1 MNSSFNGKR
10 LKEARVYN
18 KMSITELADKLNV
31 TKQMISK
38 YENGKSSPTPEKS
51 FILHNVLNYP
61 REFFYTKENYK
72 YISLGTFFR
81 SRLTA
86 TKKSK
91 EPAEF
96 LLKYSL
102 LIRAFLD
109 EYVEFPKIMDFS
121 IFDDYS
127 SPELAA
133 EKLREILEL
142 SNTPIDDMLELL
154 EIMGIVVVKF
164 GYDEDKVDA
173 FSCSTL
179 LNNQNYFAV
188 VAGNTRSFY
197 RQQFSLA
204 HELGHFILHR
214 DYNPQELEKDE
225 YKIMEKEAND
235 FAAAFLLPPS
245 SFEKDLTKINI
256 NLSSLLNLKKKW
268 NVSIAAIIE
277 RSYQLNL
284 ISSKKR
290 TGLYRAMNY
299 HQWKN
304 PEPLD
309 LETPMT
315 EPLAI
320 SQAIDLLIAEE
331 VMTGLEI
338 RKKIMEKYNLY
349 ITQSM
354 MAEVCNVE
362 EYVFNHQSKLNLNL
376 KINPLFITD
385 QNKL

>member
-18 KMSITELADKLNV
+18 KMSITDLANKLNV

-38 YENGKSSPTPEKS
+38 YENDKSSPTSEKS
-51 FILHNVLNYP
+51 FILHDVLNYP
-61 REFFYTKENYK
+61 REFFYTKENYEYK
-72 YISLGTFFR
+72 SLGTFFR

-91 EPAEF
+91 EPAEY

-102 LIRAFLD
+102 LIRAFLE
-109 EYVEFPKIMDFS
+109 EYVEFPEVMDFNY
-121 IFDDYS
+121 FDEYS
-127 SPELAA
+127 NPELAA
-133 EKLREILEL
+133 EKLRELLGL
-142 SNTPIDDMLELL
+142 SDGPIDDMLELL

-164 GYDEDKVDA
+164 GYDEEKIDA
-173 FSCSTL
+173 FSCSTI
-179 LNNQNYFAV
+179 LNDKNYFAV

-235 FAAAFLLPPS
+235 FAAAFLLPS
-245 SFEKDLTKINI
+245 SLFKEDLTSIDI
-256 NLSSLLNLKKKW
+256 NLNSLLNLKKKW

-277 RSYQLNL
+277 RGYQLKL
-284 ISSKKR
+284 INSSKR
-290 TGLYRAMNY
+290 ISLYRAMNY

-309 LETPMT
+309 LETPVT

-320 SQAIDLLIAEE
+320 SQAIELLIDEK
-331 VMTGLEI
+331 VMTGFEV
-338 RKKIMEKYNLY
+338 RKKIMNTFNLY

-362 EYVFNHQSKLNLNL
+362 EYIFSHQSKLSLNV
-376 KINPLFITD
+376 KIKPFYRSEE
-385 QNKL
+385 K